1 MEDEQSW
8 EKHSFSDFLGN
19 MKRGAEIIVLVVFF
33 REDRKRKMDICIKG
47 NHFYVETV
55 KDQNIY

>member
-1 MEDEQSW
+1 
-8 EKHSFSDFLGN
+8 